1 LRAVKLLEEVKQEGE
16 VRQVEEVEQV
26 WAMAQLENVEK
37 VDDMGGR
44 WER

>member
-1 LRAVKLLEEVKQEGE
+1 MRAVKLLEEVKQEGE